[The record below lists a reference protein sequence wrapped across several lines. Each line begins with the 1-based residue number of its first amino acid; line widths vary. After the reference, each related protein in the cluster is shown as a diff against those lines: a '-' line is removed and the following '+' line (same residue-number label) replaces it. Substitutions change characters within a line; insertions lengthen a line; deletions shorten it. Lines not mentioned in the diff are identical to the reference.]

1 MSSLD
6 GRLVLR
12 RKRMNVKIKILSV
25 HNLGHLQKPK
35 GSTGT
40 LSSPYIIKLEYKGV
54 EVDRPPV
61 VLEAESL
68 DILEKKFSKESEDG
82 VIDDT
87 HNQMNIMIKNE
98 DFCLLAFSPP
108 FFL

>member
-1 MSSLD
+1 
-6 GRLVLR
+6 
-12 RKRMNVKIKILSV
+12 MNVKIKILSV
-25 HNLGHLQKPK
+25 HNLGHLPKPK
-35 GSTGT
+35 GSTGS
-40 LSSPYIIKLEYKGV
+40 LSSPYIIKLEYRGV

-87 HNQMNIMIKNE
+87 RNQMNIMIKRALSIIHIGIILQKKT
-98 DFCLLAFSPP
+98 FMVLI
-108 FFL
+108 